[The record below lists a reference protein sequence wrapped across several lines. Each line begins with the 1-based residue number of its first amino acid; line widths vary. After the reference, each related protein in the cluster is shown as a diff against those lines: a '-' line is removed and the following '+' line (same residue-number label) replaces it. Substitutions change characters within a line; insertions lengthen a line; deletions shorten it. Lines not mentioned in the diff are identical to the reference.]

1 MEAALSILQYR
12 PNNKQF
18 IIKQI
23 LFFEQILY
31 DISYRKLTLVKN
43 KKNTKTT
50 KQKQTNK
57 QKNKQTK
64 NKQTKNKQ
72 TKNKQTNKQKTGK
85 QKYKNTNVQI
95 NI

>member
-43 KKNTKTT
+43 KKKTKTT

-57 QKNKQTK
+57 QKTNKQ
-64 NKQTKNKQ
+64 
-72 TKNKQTNKQKTGK
+72 NKQTNKK
-85 QKYKNTNVQI
+85 QVNKNIKIQMYK
-95 NI
+95 

>member
-57 QKNKQTK
+57 QKTNKQ
-64 NKQTKNKQ
+64 
-72 TKNKQTNKQKTGK
+72 NKQTNKK
-85 QKYKNTNVQI
+85 QVNKNIKIQMYK
-95 NI
+95 

>member
-12 PNNKQF
+12 PNNKQI

-57 QKNKQTK
+57 QKTNKQ
-64 NKQTKNKQ
+64 NKQK
-72 TKNKQTNKQKTGK
+72 TNKQKTGK

>member
-57 QKNKQTK
+57 QKTNKQ
-64 NKQTKNKQ
+64 NKQK
-72 TKNKQTNKQKTGK
+72 TNKQKTGK